1 MYVAVSPKN
10 DSKSTYI
17 KDYQKWQVNEIKSCL
32 DKSYLFDYLVSSYFF
47 GIKELEKLS
56 LEGILNFESHT
67 LSKY

>member
-17 KDYQKWQVNEIKSCL
+17 KDYQKSQVNEIKSCL

-47 GIKELEKLS
+47 GIKELENLS

-67 LSKY
+67 